1 MSTLDIEFE
10 KDVLAA
16 SIRDVAF
23 VRTALPVLRRHDFST
38 KVHAWI
44 WEVIRETYESARELP
59 TGRLFGVRLDRD
71 WGTEEER
78 EFAETVLLGIWRREV
93 QGVRTALEE
102 IRRFVRLAAIR
113 RAAGDALEGLDED
126 DLETAER
133 ALVTGAEETRGAAL
147 LSEPQVWA
155 ESAED
160 RLRKYRGGDDAS
172 VRISFRTPLPSLDR
186 MTNGGMRPGRV
197 GLIVASTNV
206 GKTSFSVDLGFTA
219 LFHSGAV
226 VVHVT
231 TEETEEECAARYDAR
246 FTGID
251 RSKFLGGD
259 LSEDDRVLFREKFS
273 RRKEIT
279 RRLFV
284 AEVPPNSKIG
294 AARVVIERAREL
306 FPDLPILCV
315 LDSMDHLRSDRKME
329 SFRLDASNVA
339 WTIKGWTL
347 DPTLAP
353 LGLWTTV
360 AAPAKSGGKGKA
372 PDAEDTS
379 ESKDKAKIADLI
391 LALKEGEALD
401 DGTGARAIEAIVTK
415 NRLGAVK
422 YRRIYAVA
430 RLGICKF
437 EESATRAAAEE

>member
-10 KDVLAA
+10 KDVLSACLKDA
-16 SIRDVAF
+16 AF
-23 VRTALPVLRRHDFST
+23 VRTALPALRRYDFST

-44 WEVIRETYESARELP
+44 WEIVRTTYESARELP
-59 TGRLFGVRLDRD
+59 TGRLFGVRLDAD
-71 WGTEEER
+71 YSTEEER

-93 QGVRTALEE
+93 EAPRTALEE
-102 IRRFVRLAAIR
+102 VRRFVRLAAIR
-113 RAAGDALEGLDED
+113 RAAGDALEGLDEG

-133 ALVTGAEETRGAAL
+133 ALLTGAEETRGAAL
-147 LSEPQVWA
+147 LSEPAVWA
-155 ESAED
+155 EAAED
-160 RLRKYRGGDDAS
+160 RLRRYSGADDES
-172 VRISFRTPLPSLDR
+172 IRITFRTPLPSLDR

-206 GKTSFSVDLGFTA
+206 GKTSFSVDLGYTA
-219 LFHSGAV
+219 LFFAGAV
-226 VVHVT
+226 VVHIT
-231 TEETEEECAARYDAR
+231 TEETEEECSARYDAR

-251 RSKFLGGD
+251 RGKFLGGE
-259 LSEDDRVLFREKFS
+259 LTEDDRALFREKFS

-306 FPDLPILCV
+306 YPDAPILCI

-360 AAPAKSGGKGKA
+360 AAPAKSGGKSRA

-391 LALKEGEALD
+391 VALKEGDSLE
-401 DGTGARAIEAIVTK
+401 DGQGRAVEAIVTK

-422 YRRIYAVA
+422 YRRIYCVG
-430 RLGICKF
+430 RMGICKF
-437 EESATRAAAEE
+437 EESATRSTEEG